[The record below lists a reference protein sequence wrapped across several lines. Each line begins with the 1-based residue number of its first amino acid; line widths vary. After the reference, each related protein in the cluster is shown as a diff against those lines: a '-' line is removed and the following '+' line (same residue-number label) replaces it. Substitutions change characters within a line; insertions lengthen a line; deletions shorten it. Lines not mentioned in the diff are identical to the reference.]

1 MHFEYMGLC
10 WNGRQTSLKT
20 TRQLGVGVRLPSGL
34 PIMIIEDEVLRKRQE
49 IERYKEILARYESG
63 RWLNYGKARLS
74 EKIQELKILEESLAP
89 IV

>member
-1 MHFEYMGLC
+1 
-10 WNGRQTSLKT
+10 
-20 TRQLGVGVRLPSGL
+20 
-34 PIMIIEDEVLRKRQE
+34 MIIEDEVLRKRQE